1 MQQTLNDYNW
11 ADGFTI
17 PKQILLDDNCD
28 LTLALEIFY
37 LGDGFRYFQ
46 TFSHNIGGNEEWFKF
61 ISNLYDDIKDGKYK
75 KSNHHYK
82 IPLSKVQRYQLKKNN
97 VEQIFIEDI

>member
-1 MQQTLNDYNW
+1 MQQTLNDFNW
-11 ADGFTI
+11 DDGFTI
-17 PKQILLDDNCD
+17 PKQLLLDDNCD
-28 LTLALEIFY
+28 LALALEIFY

-46 TFSHNIGGNEEWFKF
+46 TFCHNLGGTEDWFKF

-75 KSNHHYK
+75 KSKYHYK
-82 IPLSKVQRYQLKKNN
+82 IQLSKVQRYQLKKNN